1 MAMPP
6 ENPPIDYEVGY
17 GRPPGHTQFKPGQSG
32 NPKGRPKGQ
41 PTASKIFMREAAR
54 VVHMQVGDKVETIS
68 KLEGVFRK
76 LFNMAL
82 NGDPRAIGMIV
93 TSYAR
98 LSDGDGAGE
107 TSREETDEKVLG
119 AIVPDDAAL
128 RRMLA
133 RFDHLRQDEASQ
145 Q

>member
-1 MAMPP
+1 MAIPP
-6 ENPPIDYEVGY
+6 EYPPIDYEVGY
-17 GRPPGHTQFKPGQSG
+17 GRPPRHTQFKPGQSG
-32 NPKGRPKGQ
+32 NVKGRPKGQ
-41 PTASKIFMREAAR
+41 PTASEIFMREAAR
-54 VVHMQVGDKVETIS
+54 IVRMQVGDKVETIS

-82 NGDPRAIGMIV
+82 AGDPRAIGMIV

-98 LSDGDGAGE
+98 LSDGAGE
-107 TSREETDEKVLG
+107 TSREEVNEKVLG